1 MKITEMDSSVS
12 IRTQM
17 QTTGAGGVVLINTF
31 RASPAQAD
39 ALIAA
44 WAEDARYFKR
54 QPGFISAQ
62 LHRGIA
68 GSGVFVN
75 YAVWESTAH
84 FRRAFENPEFAA
96 RLAAYPA
103 DTEISPHLFQKLAVA
118 DVCVA

>member
-1 MKITEMDSSVS
+1 
-12 IRTQM
+12 M
-17 QTTGAGGVVLINTF
+17 QTTGLGGVVLVNVF
-31 RASPAQAD
+31 RALPAEAD

-84 FRRAFENPEFAA
+84 FRSAFENPEFAQ
-96 RLAAYPA
+96 RQAAYPA
-103 DTEISPHLFQKLAVA
+103 DTEVSPHLFQKVAVA
-118 DVCVA
+118 GVCVA